1 MALVQLLYTSKI
13 SGKIGM
19 ADLTQIKDA
28 AANHNPPLGI
38 SGMLCFGEG
47 YFLQVLEG
55 DAVIVN
61 KHYQRISADPR
72 HTDLVL
78 LDYSHITKRNFHNWH
93 MGHFN
98 LNQLKEGLILKY
110 ATVAHFQPEKM
121 HPQSALEFLIE
132 LSKYLENEH

>member
-1 MALVQLLYTSKI
+1 MLPPTTIRRWEYPECCVSA
-13 SGKIGM
+13 
-19 ADLTQIKDA
+19 KD
-28 AANHNPPLGI
+28 I
-38 SGMLCFGEG
+38 
-47 YFLQVLEG
+47 LQVLEG

-110 ATVAHFQPEKM
+110 ATVAHFQPEKCTRKVR
-121 HPQSALEFLIE
+121 LNF
-132 LSKYLENEH
+132 